1 MPRSLALRLAVVL
14 CMTLAAQAAAQSPR
28 PLSEVECQALRQRLA
43 EHARLSDGV
52 RRAVAAQAQAVPAP
66 PSPAARPTGSG
77 RPEAIR
83 ARLAEIPRER
93 QVLEDQRLAAMVR
106 FDLGRAADIQAK
118 IQALETERQGLER
131 ELAALPAGTGAS
143 GPPAPAAPRALAD
156 IDRIRCQDM
165 AALLESAVKMRQREL
180 GAREGQPGALPLTAL
195 GGQSA
200 EQIARDLGAQFRP
213 WPEAATQVGLLDQ
226 DGDGR
231 LDGFVDVPAADV
243 YRLYRQRSD
252 GTVSVEVFV
261 APQRPGAAYGEIVRR
276 IEEMAARQGRLTLD
290 DLLSR
295 RPAGPVRV
303 VTETADFA
311 TARSH
316 LLAGNFAEAARV
328 DVAAPRASEFQNF
341 RGEAVR
347 LVEVIAPAPG
357 GVAARTASVLARAGN
372 QEVWEES
379 TMVVRPAS
387 YWRTDVE
394 LSIARETRSSA
405 GAVVTPRAASAP
417 VRFSIER

>member
-1 MPRSLALRLAVVL
+1 MRRPRAPAVAAVL
-14 CMTLAAQAAAQSPR
+14 SIALAAQAGAQPPR
-28 PLSEVECQALRQRLA
+28 PLSDAECQALRQRVA

-52 RRAVAAQAQAVPAP
+52 RRAVAAQAQAASAPASSAP
-66 PSPAARPTGSG
+66 RPAASG
-77 RPEAIR
+77 RAEAIR

-106 FDLGRAADIQAK
+106 FEFGRATEIQAR

-131 ELAALPAGTGAS
+131 ELATLPAGGGAPA
-143 GPPAPAAPRALAD
+143 GPAPATPRQLSD
-156 IDRIRCQDM
+156 VERIRCQDLA
-165 AALLESAVKMRQREL
+165 AALDTAVRTRQREL
-180 GAREGQPGALPLTAL
+180 GAREGQPGAVPLTAL

-200 EQIARDLGAQFRP
+200 EQIARDLAAQLRP
-213 WPEAATQVGLLDQ
+213 WPDAATQVGLLDQ

-243 YRLYRQRSD
+243 YRLYRQRPD

-261 APQRPGAAYGEIVRR
+261 APGRSGAAYGEIVRR
-276 IEEMAARQGRLTLD
+276 IEEAATRQARLTLD

-303 VTETADFA
+303 VSETADFA
-311 TARSH
+311 AARGH
-316 LLAGNFAEAARV
+316 LLAGNFAEAARLES
-328 DVAAPRASEFQNF
+328 AAARASEFQNF
-341 RGEAVR
+341 RGDAVR

-357 GVAARTASVLARAGN
+357 GVAARSASVLPRAGN
-372 QEVWEES
+372 QELWEES
-379 TMVVRPAS
+379 TTVVRPVS
-387 YWRTDVE
+387 YWRTDVDVA
-394 LSIARETRSSA
+394 IARETRSGA
-405 GAVVTPRAASAP
+405 GAIVTPRAASAP